1 MEAILLV
8 IRRHLKLAIG
18 VFLFAWVAILLVH
31 LLSPRVYE
39 VQTSFYIQRQIANQY
54 HEQDYDDLLDHIR
67 ILKSDLVLDRI
78 IEQLKRQFP
87 KRKGIDHELLLKRLR
102 ADSSISG
109 SESGP
114 TTKVVDLT
122 FQDTDPKFA
131 KSVLDDTLDAYKA
144 ALEYIARET
153 RLNGIKLLNDRLK
166 IVQEQRMQ
174 NEQILQ
180 KQETLSGTTDIEL
193 KNAELVKL
201 KSNFVQMLGT
211 VNAELNATEQQIT
224 HLRKILGLS
233 PEDVR
238 RLAGMRT
245 DPKLDNWQKQL
256 AVEKAE
262 LTKLK
267 SMYTDNHPSVL
278 EKEDAVLRLQMLIDQ
293 RMRTS
298 FGDQPI
304 VGAIPNFSEMD
315 ATLGKQLIDLTTQQA
330 ALTQQKLYY
339 EQYLN
344 NLSKGSEQVAFEKK
358 DMTDLRLALNALQS
372 EEEKLQE
379 KIQDATLEQ
388 ANLLNL
394 GSFVVLSPPVLPDKD
409 DVVFPMSLKL
419 TLLLGFAASLLL
431 ALFSVGVA
439 EFLDPRIILFEKPAT
454 VLGEF
459 NGKSTQTPEDIYG
472 ELSQIYQNIAL
483 LAKKSNLKIITFL
496 DLFGSLNPKNS
507 LPVYQDEPGKKQLL
521 DYWTP
526 GGYAPALAGLFAQK
540 HLKILLVS
548 CAGLNSR
555 EASLF
560 NPFRNKT
567 LTYELDDIQLYRS
580 QTQNNL
586 FLLIGR
592 GSGEAV
598 LDPYMLEKIQEFQAF
613 DLILIHRVLSAEPEE
628 SHQSA
633 ARQQAKL
640 AQVQALSDSMILGI
654 SKAGSN
660 VRQLQEVQRLARQD
674 QLLGSIV
681 FP

>member
-18 VFLFAWVAILLVH
+18 VFLFSWVAILLVH

-39 VQTSFYIQRQIANQY
+39 TKTSFYIQRQIANQY
-54 HEQDYDDLLDHIR
+54 QSQDYDDLMDHIR

-87 KRKGIDHELLLKRLR
+87 KRKGIDSELLIKRLR

-109 SESGP
+109 SESSGP

-131 KSVLDDTLDAYKA
+131 KSVLDDTLDAYKS

-166 IVQEQRMQ
+166 IVQEQRQQ

-180 KQETLSGTTDIEL
+180 KQEMLSGTTDIEV
-193 KNAELVKL
+193 KNAELIKL
-201 KSNFVQMLGT
+201 RSNFAQMLGT

-256 AVEKAE
+256 AAEKAE
-262 LTKLK
+262 LAKLK
-267 SMYTDNHPSVL
+267 AMYTDNHPSVL
-278 EKEDAVLRLQMLIDQ
+278 EKEDTVLRLQMLIDQ
-293 RMRTS
+293 RMRTG

-304 VGAIPNFSEMD
+304 TGAIPNFSEMD

-330 ALTQQKLYY
+330 ALNQQKLYY
-339 EQYLN
+339 EQYLSG
-344 NLSKGSEQVAFEKK
+344 LSKGSEQVAFEKK

-419 TLLLGFAASLLL
+419 TVMLGFAASLLL

-439 EFLDPRIILFEKPAT
+439 EFLDPRIILFEKPST

-459 NGKSTQTPEDIYG
+459 NGKRTQTPEDIYG

-483 LAKKSNLKIITFL
+483 LAKKGNLKIITFL

-507 LPVYQDEPGKKQLL
+507 LPIYQDEPGKHLL

-567 LTYELDDIQLYRS
+567 LIYELDDAQLYRS
-580 QTQNNL
+580 QIQNNL
-586 FLLIGR
+586 YLLIGR
-592 GSGEAV
+592 DSRETV
-598 LDPYMLEKIQEFQAF
+598 LDPYLLEKIQEFQVF
-613 DLILIHRVLSAEPEE
+613 DLILIHRVLSPEPGE

-640 AQVQALSDSMILGI
+640 AQVQGLSDSLILGI

-674 QLLGSIV
+674 QVLGSIV